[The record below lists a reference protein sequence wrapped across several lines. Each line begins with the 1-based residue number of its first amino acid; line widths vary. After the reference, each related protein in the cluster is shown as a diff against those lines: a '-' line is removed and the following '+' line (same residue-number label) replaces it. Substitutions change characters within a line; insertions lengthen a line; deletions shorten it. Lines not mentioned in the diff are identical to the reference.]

1 MSDIATLERRLARER
16 KARKEAEKIAEE
28 KMRELYAANESLKKM
43 TDALSVA
50 RDQAVSANKAK
61 SEFLAN
67 MSHEIRTPMNAVIG
81 MTALLLD
88 TELTDEQKEFVEII
102 RNGGDTLMTVIND
115 LLDFSKIEADKMS
128 LEKRPFDLR
137 DCVESALDLISPHAY
152 GKGLDLAYLMHK
164 RVPSAI
170 IGDPTRLRQILVNL
184 LNNAVKFTETG
195 EVVVSVDSREVKANK
210 HEIHFS
216 VRDTGVGIAMDD
228 LPRLFQSFSQVDAS
242 TTRRYGGTGL
252 GLAICKS
259 LAVLMGGR
267 IWVESKEGAGSTFH
281 FTVVA
286 PVAERLKRDRGVGI
300 QPVLAGKKVLVVDD
314 NATNRY
320 ILSRQL
326 KSLGMKF
333 QTAASAVD
341 ALDLLNEG
349 KRYDIAILDMQMPY
363 MDGLELA
370 VRIRQQF
377 TPDEFP
383 LVLLTS
389 VDVEMPI
396 PEEIQFAAYLT
407 KPVKP
412 AQINEVLQYIFD
424 GRPAS
429 TEKPISDGV
438 SFNRYMGIEHPL
450 RILVAEDNIINQK
463 VNLRILERLGY
474 RADVVANGLEALE
487 ALQQQSYDVILMDVQ
502 MPELD
507 GCEATRRIR
516 AEWSVEQ
523 QPRIIAL
530 TADALAG
537 QKEKYLSCGMDDYI
551 SKPIQ
556 INDLVAA
563 LELCQPVN
571 FHEKIG

>member
-1 MSDIATLERRLARER
+1 MSDISTLEKRLARER
-16 KARKEAEKIAEE
+16 KARKEAEAIAEA
-28 KMRELYAANESLKKM
+28 KTRELYAANEELRKI
-43 TDALSVA
+43 TDALAVA
-50 RDQAVSANKAK
+50 RDQAISANKAK
-61 SEFLAN
+61 TEFLAN
-67 MSHEIRTPMNAVIG
+67 MSHEIRTPMNAIIG
-81 MTALLLD
+81 MTSLLLD
-88 TELTDEQKEFVEII
+88 TKLTEEQNEFVETI
-102 RNGGDTLMTVIND
+102 RNGGDTLLTIIND
-115 LLDFSKIEADKMS
+115 ILDFSKIEADKLV

-137 DCVESALDLISPHAY
+137 DCVESSLDLLSPQAY

-164 RVPSAI
+164 RVPNAI
-170 IGDPTRLRQILVNL
+170 VGDPTRVRQILVNL
-184 LNNAVKFTETG
+184 LNNAVKFTEKG

-216 VRDTGVGIAMDD
+216 VRDTGVGISTEN

-242 TTRRYGGTGL
+242 TTRLYGGTGL
-252 GLAICKS
+252 GLAICKR

-267 IWVESKEGAGSTFH
+267 IWVESKLGVGSTFH
-281 FTVVA
+281 FTIVV
-286 PVAERLKRDRGVGI
+286 PIAERLKRVNGAGI
-300 QPVLAGKKVLVVDD
+300 QPMLAGKKALIVDD

-326 KSLGMKF
+326 QSLGMKF
-333 QTAASAVD
+333 QTAPSGMD

-349 KRYDIAILDMQMPY
+349 KRYDIAILDMQMPF

-377 TPDEFP
+377 TPEEFP

-412 AQINEVLQYIFD
+412 AELNEVLQYIFNT
-424 GRPAS
+424 GMLP
-429 TEKPISDGV
+429 TEAPKTSPT
-438 SFNRYMGIEHPL
+438 FNRQMGNEHPL
-450 RILVAEDNIINQK
+450 RILIAEDNVINQK
-463 VNLRILERLGY
+463 VNKRILERLGY
-474 RADVVANGLEALE
+474 QADIAANGLEALH
-487 ALQQQSYDVILMDVQ
+487 ALRRQVYDVVLMDVQ

-516 AEWSVEQ
+516 TEWTIEQ

-537 QKEKYLSCGMDDYI
+537 QKEKYLSIGMDDYI

-556 INDLVAA
+556 IEDLVSA
-563 LELCQPVN
+563 LRICQPVN
-571 FHEKIG
+571 A

>member
-1 MSDIATLERRLARER
+1 MNDIAKLEKRLARER
-16 KARKEAEKIAEE
+16 KARKEAESIAEI
-28 KMRELYAANESLKKM
+28 KTRELYDANEALKKM
-43 TDALSVA
+43 ADALAVA
-50 RDQAVSANKAK
+50 RDQEISANQAK
-61 SEFLAN
+61 SDFLAN

-88 TELTDEQKEFVEII
+88 TDLTEEQEEFVETI
-102 RNGGDTLMTVIND
+102 RNGGDTLLTLIND
-115 LLDFSKIEADKMS
+115 ILDFSKIEADKLV

-137 DCVESALDLISPHAY
+137 DCVESALDLLSPQAY

-170 IGDPTRLRQILVNL
+170 ISDPTRLRQILVNL
-184 LNNAVKFTETG
+184 LNNAVKFTERG
-195 EVVVSVDSREVKANK
+195 EVVLSVDTRQVKENL

-216 VRDTGVGIAMDD
+216 VRDTGVGISMED

-242 TTRRYGGTGL
+242 TTRKYGGTGL
-252 GLAICKS
+252 GLAICKRLS
-259 LAVLMGGR
+259 VLMGGR
-267 IWVESKEGAGSTFH
+267 IWVESQKGMGSTFH

-286 PVAERLKRDRGVGI
+286 PVAERLKRVKGSGL
-300 QPVLAGKKVLVVDD
+300 QPALAGKKVLIVDD

-326 KSLGMKF
+326 QSLGMKF
-333 QTAASAVD
+333 QTAPSAAE
-341 ALDLLNEG
+341 ALDFLREG
-349 KRYDIAILDMQMPY
+349 KTYDIAILDMQMPY

-370 VRIRQQF
+370 VRIRQKF
-377 TPDEFP
+377 SPEEFP

-412 AQINEVLQYIFD
+412 AQLDEVLQYIFNT
-424 GRPAS
+424 GTLAS
-429 TEKPISDGV
+429 DKKLNQTNV
-438 SFNRYMGIEHPL
+438 FNRQMGLEHPL
-450 RILVAEDNIINQK
+450 RILIAEDNVINQK
-463 VNLRILERLGY
+463 VNMRILERLGY
-474 RADVVANGLEALE
+474 RSDVVANGLEALQ
-487 ALQQQSYDVILMDVQ
+487 ALQRQSYDVILMDVQ

-516 AEWSVEQ
+516 QEWAIEK

-537 QKEKYLSCGMDDYI
+537 QKEKYLSIGMDDYI

-556 INDLVAA
+556 INDLVSA
-563 LELCQPVN
+563 LRLCQPV
-571 FHEKIG
+571 KVRK

>member
-16 KARKEAEKIAEE
+16 KARKEAELIAEN
-28 KMRELYAANESLKKM
+28 KTRELIAANEALAKM
-43 TDALSVA
+43 ADALAIA
-50 RDQAVSANKAK
+50 RDQAISANKAK

-67 MSHEIRTPMNAVIG
+67 MSHEIRTPMNAVVG

-88 TELTDEQKEFVEII
+88 TNLTDEQAEFAEII
-102 RNGGDTLMTVIND
+102 RAGGDTLLTIIND
-115 LLDFSKIEADKMS
+115 ILDFSKIEADNLV

-137 DCVESALDLISPHAY
+137 DCIESALDLISPQAY

-164 RVPSAI
+164 RVPSTI
-170 IGDPTRLRQILVNL
+170 IGDPMRLRQILVNL
-184 LNNAVKFTETG
+184 LNNAVKFTERG
-195 EVVVSVDSREVKANK
+195 EVVVSVDTREIKANV

-216 VRDTGVGIAMDD
+216 VRDTGVGISTEN

-252 GLAICKS
+252 GLAICKHLS
-259 LAVLMGGR
+259 VMMGGR
-267 IWVESKEGAGSTFH
+267 IWVESQRGKGSTFQ
-281 FTVVA
+281 FTILA
-286 PVAERLKRDRGVGI
+286 SVAERLKRVNGSGL
-300 QPVLAGKKVLVVDD
+300 QPALASKKVLIVDD

-326 KSLGMKF
+326 QSFGMKF
-333 QTAASAVD
+333 QTAPSGAE
-341 ALDLLNEG
+341 ALDLLREG
-349 KRYDIAILDMQMPY
+349 KTYDIAILDMQMPY

-370 VRIRQQF
+370 VRIRQKF
-377 TPDEFP
+377 SPDVFP

-412 AQINEVLQYIFD
+412 AQLDEVLQYIFNTGMFPPD
-424 GRPAS
+424 SGQKQS
-429 TEKPISDGV
+429 YT
-438 SFNRYMGIEHPL
+438 FNRQMGLEHPL
-450 RILVAEDNIINQK
+450 RILIAEDNVINQK
-463 VNLRILERLGY
+463 VNARILERLGY
-474 RADVVANGLEALE
+474 RADVVANGLEVLQ
-487 ALQQQSYDVILMDVQ
+487 ALQKQSYDVILMDVQ

-516 AEWSVEQ
+516 AEWDVEQ

-537 QKEKYLSCGMDDYI
+537 QKEKYLSVGMDDYI

-556 INDLVAA
+556 IGDLVSA
-563 LELCQPVN
+563 LKLCQPVKA
-571 FHEKIG
+571 KI